1 MPSAP
6 SSPSRPRRSFR
17 RPGRG
22 GGGAGPGVPGLDARR
37 AALRLLDA
45 VMRRGETLELA
56 LHAATQGLADRAD
69 KALVHAIAADVLR
82 WMVDLDALID
92 GATPQPLPE
101 DAKARMV
108 LRLAL
113 VQLLRLDTPPHAAIA
128 TALPL
133 VDGGPRRL
141 VHGVLGT
148 LLRAEASLPEVP
160 TLPEPVA
167 ARWTAQW
174 GEAMVQAAAQALSRR
189 APIDVTLADPA
200 ETAHYD
206 DVLAGETLLPG
217 HVRMSHAVSVPGLP
231 GYAEGRWWV
240 QDLAAS
246 LPARLAGNGADA
258 TSAEA
263 AKPRTAI
270 DLCAAPGGKTMQLAA
285 QGWAVTALD
294 KSAKRLERMA
304 ENLSRAGLA
313 ADVRQGDALTWEPDG
328 AGPDG
333 AADLVLL
340 DAPCSATGIF
350 RRHPDTLHRV
360 GARQIAEMADLQT
373 QLLDRAAPWV
383 KPGGMLIYATCSLE
397 RAEGEDQID
406 RFLRDHPAFRV
417 LPPDSADLPAGVVPD
432 ERGCVRTLPTL
443 LADAG
448 GLDGF
453 FIARMVRSPD

>member
-1 MPSAP
+1 MAKPPSHQNRTRRAG
-6 SSPSRPRRSFR
+6 SRRS
-17 RPGRG
+17 
-22 GGGAGPGVPGLDARR
+22 GGAPAVPGLDARR

-45 VMRRGETLELA
+45 VMRRGEPLETA

-69 KALVHAIAADVLR
+69 KALAHAIAADVLR
-82 WMVDLDALID
+82 WTADLDALID

-113 VQLLRLDTPPHAAIA
+113 VQALRLDTPPHAVVA

-148 LLRAEASLPEVP
+148 LLRGEARLPDVP
-160 TLPEPVA
+160 TVPEAVA
-167 ARWTAQW
+167 QRWRAQW
-174 GEAMVQAAAQALSRR
+174 GEPVVEASAQALARR

-200 ETAHYD
+200 ETAHFD
-206 DVLAGETLLPG
+206 DVLAGDTLMPG
-217 HVRMSHAVSVPGLP
+217 HVRIGHQVPVPGLP

-246 LPARLAGNGADA
+246 LPARLAGKGRG
-258 TSAEA
+258 
-263 AKPRTAI
+263 RTAL

-294 KSAKRLERMA
+294 KSAKRLERMG
-304 ENLSRAGLA
+304 ENLARSGLA
-313 ADVRQGDALTWEPDG
+313 ASVVQGDALTWAPEAP
-328 AGPDG
+328 
-333 AADLVLL
+333 ADLVLL

-350 RRHPDTLHRV
+350 RRHPDVMHRV
-360 GARQIAEMADLQT
+360 GDRQIAEMSGIQA
-373 QLLDRAAPWV
+373 QLLDRAADWV
-383 KPGGMLIYATCSLE
+383 KPGGLLVYATCSLE
-397 RAEGEDQID
+397 RAEGEDQIA
-406 RFLRDHPAFRV
+406 RFLASHAGFALSPPQAGE
-417 LPPDSADLPAGVVPD
+417 LPEGVAADAMGH
-432 ERGCVRTLPTL
+432 VRTLPTM
-443 LADAG
+443 LADRG

-453 FIARMVRSPD
+453 FIARLVRQQG

>member
-6 SSPSRPRRSFR
+6 PPSSRPRRSFR
-17 RPGRG
+17 RPGRNS
-22 GGGAGPGVPGLDARR
+22 GPGVPGLDARR

-45 VMRRGETLELA
+45 VTRRGEPLELA
-56 LHAATQGLADRAD
+56 LHAATQGIADRAD

-82 WMVDLDALID
+82 WMVDLDMLID
-92 GATPQPLPE
+92 SATPQPLPE

-108 LRLAL
+108 LRIAL
-113 VQLLRLDTPPHAAIA
+113 VQVLRLDTPPHAAIA

-148 LLRAEASLPEVP
+148 LLRAGATLPDVP
-160 TLPEPVA
+160 TLPEAVA
-167 ARWTAQW
+167 ARWSPQW
-174 GEAMVQAAAQALSRR
+174 GEAMTQAAAQALGRR

-200 ETAHYD
+200 ETAHFD

-217 HVRMSHAVSVPGLP
+217 HVRISHAVSVPGLP

-240 QDLAAS
+240 QDIAAS
-246 LPARLAGNGADA
+246 LPARLAGEGKA
-258 TSAEA
+258 
-263 AKPRTAI
+263 RTAI

-304 ENLSRAGLA
+304 ENLARSGLA
-313 ADVRQGDALTWEPDG
+313 ATVQQGDALTWEPDG
-328 AGPDG
+328 P
-333 AADLVLL
+333 ADLVLL

-350 RRHPDTLHRV
+350 RRHPDALHRV
-360 GARQIAEMADLQT
+360 GARQIAEMADIQT
-373 QLLDRAAPWV
+373 RLLDRAAPWV

-397 RAEGEDQID
+397 RAEGEEQID

-417 LPPDSADLPAGVVPD
+417 LPPDNADLPAGVTAD
-432 ERGCVRTLPTL
+432 ERGCVRTLPTM
-443 LADAG
+443 LAEAG

-453 FIARMVRSPD
+453 FIARLARSQD